1 MPHNNANPSTCRVPS
16 FLDEVVDEI
25 VAHPLAQARQLH
37 RMALVLP
44 SHRASTTL
52 RKTLISR
59 LGVPARLPKF
69 YALSGFLEELSPLKA
84 ADPLEVM
91 ARMHRLMKDLDGAM
105 GFDRF
110 VPWASVVLQDF
121 ASVDHELAD
130 VDKVF
135 QNLADIQGIEDWSFG
150 EAPWSEDQKAFERQ
164 WRRLP
169 GLYRALHQDLAQDGM
184 TTRAHVARLVSA
196 AGLTD
201 HVDHLIA
208 AGLTTLTKAEWAALD
223 NWKRVGKL
231 TMMWDGDESYV
242 HDPHNEAGLFIRQHV
257 LGKTRLSDRIGQGLG
272 PQVNLVSCA
281 SAVSQ
286 AQAVR
291 ELLAPLDEESLDQT
305 LVVLPDGSSL
315 GTLLQALPPSDR
327 GYNVTMGLAFHES
340 PVQAWIEQLFLML
353 DTRGNSWRYDHVQSL
368 HAHPVMQLFHR
379 GEKLRQ
385 RDGWAFYN
393 LAKTHRAWVNHADFE
408 AWEADELAEELRKL
422 GELRVDDA
430 TSFLERLLAWSADL
444 EPRLGSPLPLA
455 EVEDEPSKALETGMN
470 DPILGGLQTPRDEHD
485 SSHDSSHD
493 SAHDPS
499 QDAWILAGWQRFR
512 AVLGVMHRLQV
523 KHAPMKEAREVRHMV
538 KRLLRLER
546 LDMLG
551 EPAQGVQIMGL
562 TETRA
567 LDYDRVIVLDMNE
580 GIVPKASQQDSFL
593 PHDLRSH
600 WGMPGQRE
608 REARYAYLIHRLL
621 NRSSEVHFL
630 YRNSPDGKEG
640 GEPSRYLLQIE
651 GSFHDAS
658 GRPYLEVK
666 RTTRQ
671 LPLPAQRPSIPELEV
686 TPSMREALKRWASR
700 GMSPSAINTMLACP
714 RNFAFRYLWRMGEA
728 TEIQTAMEA
737 NTLGSVVHWVMEH
750 GIREAGA
757 VGHILTTHHLDHIS
771 QAMDDLM
778 ARALAEEY
786 NADLV
791 QRGENV
797 LQLEIARATLAKL
810 LRQERLELTRGDSP
824 PFIDDVE
831 QPLNSS
837 HEGQSFGP
845 MSFGGKADRSE
856 NIHGVPRVV
865 DYKTGKVTTKDLQ
878 LEGDWTTTLNEGS
891 HGKALQLLV
900 YATMVLAH
908 LDPVSQARGV
918 VAGIRSGRNAREGLL
933 SLTIDGSPL
942 ITKPHAETFLA
953 WLSDKL
959 CDLSAEGTTYAHDPK
974 SHYCEHCV
982 VLDPVELFSF

>member
-1 MPHNNANPSTCRVPS
+1 MPHNNAYPSTCRVPS
-16 FLDEVVDEI
+16 FLDEVVDEV

-69 YALSGFLEELSPLKA
+69 YALSGFLEELSPLKV

-91 ARMHRLMKDLDGAM
+91 ARMHRLMKDLDGTM

-130 VDKVF
+130 VDQVF

-169 GLYRALHQDLAQDGM
+169 GLYRALHHDLAQDGM
-184 TTRAHVARLVSA
+184 TTRAHVARLVA
-196 AGLTD
+196 TGGVTD
-201 HVDHLIA
+201 HVDHVIA

-242 HDPHNEAGLFIRQHV
+242 SDPHNEAGLFIRQHV
-257 LGKTRLSDRIGQGLG
+257 SGKPRLSNRIGQGRG
-272 PQVNLVSCA
+272 PQVNMVSCT

-291 ELLAPLDEESLDQT
+291 DLLAPLDAESLDQT
-305 LVVLPDGSSL
+305 LVVLPDGSTL
-315 GTLLQALPPSDR
+315 GTLLQALPPSER

-353 DTRGNSWRYDHVQSL
+353 DTRGNSWRYEHVQSL

-379 GEKLRQ
+379 GEQVRKQ
-385 RDGWAFYN
+385 DGWAFYN
-393 LAKTHRAWVNHADFE
+393 LAKTHRAWVNHSDFE
-408 AWEADELAEELRKL
+408 AWKADELAEELRKL
-422 GELRVDDA
+422 GELRVNDA
-430 TSFLERLLAWSADL
+430 TSFLERLLAWSADV
-444 EPRLGSPLPLA
+444 EPRLGSPLPMA
-455 EVEDEPSKALETGMN
+455 EVEDEPSQVLNHGT
-470 DPILGGLQTPRDEHD
+470 
-485 SSHDSSHD
+485 
-493 SAHDPS
+493 HDPS

-512 AVLGVMHRLQV
+512 AVVGVMHRLQV
-523 KHAPMKEAREVRHMV
+523 RHAPMTDAREARHMV

-580 GIVPKASQQDSFL
+580 GIVPKASQIDSFL

-608 REARYAYLIHRLL
+608 RDARFAYLIHRLL

-651 GSFHDAS
+651 GSFHDGS
-658 GRPYLEVK
+658 GQPYLQVQ
-666 RTTRQ
+666 RMTRR
-671 LPLPAQRPSIPELEV
+671 LPLPSRRPTIPELEV
-686 TPSMREALKRWASR
+686 TPSMREAFKTWAGR

-714 RNFAFRYLWRMGEA
+714 RNFAFRYLWRLGEA

-771 QAMDDLM
+771 QALDDLM
-778 ARALAEEY
+778 VRALASEY

-791 QRGENV
+791 ERGENV

-831 QPLNSS
+831 QSLNSR

-845 MSFGGKADRSE
+845 MSFGGMADRSE
-856 NIHGVPRVV
+856 HVHGIPRVV
-865 DYKTGKVTTKDLQ
+865 DYKTGKVTAKDLK
-878 LEGDWTTTLNEGS
+878 LEGDWTSTLREGS

-908 LDPVSQARGV
+908 LDPVSQDRGV

-942 ITKPHAETFLA
+942 ITKSHVEVFLA
-953 WLSDKL
+953 WLSDTL
-959 CDLSAEGTTYAHDPK
+959 CELSAEGATYVHDPT
-974 SHYCEHCV
+974 SAYCEHCV
-982 VLDPVELFSF
+982 VLDPVESFSF